1 MAARVPASSCCPGE
15 DKAFC
20 RSEVANPEQQSVLC
34 EEERSEC
41 SFRWHSA
48 HASSEACRLQ
58 EHFACRKFLR
68 KDVIAGVLAGVV
80 FECVCR
86 RAFMSYASASTR
98 YSYEQRRSLSILNP
112 MPWQIM
118 PRKTRLNTT
127 GQNH

>member
-20 RSEVANPEQQSVLC
+20 RSEVANPIQESVLC
-34 EEERSEC
+34 EEGRSEC

-48 HASSEACRLQ
+48 HTSPDASRPQ
-58 EHFACRKFLR
+58 EHFACRNFPR
-68 KDVIAGVLAGVV
+68 KEVMAGAIPGVV

-98 YSYEQRRSLSILNP
+98 YPTSR
-112 MPWQIM
+112 
-118 PRKTRLNTT
+118 
-127 GQNH
+127 G